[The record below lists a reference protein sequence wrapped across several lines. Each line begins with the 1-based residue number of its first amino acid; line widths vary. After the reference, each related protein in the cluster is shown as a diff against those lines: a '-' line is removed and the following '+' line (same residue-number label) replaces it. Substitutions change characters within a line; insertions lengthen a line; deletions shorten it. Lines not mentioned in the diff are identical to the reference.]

1 MLAASGLKRTN
12 ARTDKEQ
19 IPFSLSQLNSTQLF
33 FCIHR
38 RCCSNICCMACA
50 QVHSQSA
57 HSLFSFFGTQP
68 FLLFSTQPFL
78 LFGTQPPFVQLC
90 ILISSATVGLS
101 RPAAAVAVPG
111 PQLLRIALIDRPSH
125 ACTDMTH
132 YIQVRYIPQ
141 ARDPSRCN
149 GQARMKP
156 VGQAWAKHTK
166 ALASPY

>member
-1 MLAASGLKRTN
+1 MKRTN
-12 ARTDKEQ
+12 TRTDKEQ
-19 IPFSLSQLNSTQLF
+19 IPLLSLSLCTITS
-33 FCIHR
+33 I
-38 RCCSNICCMACA
+38 
-50 QVHSQSA
+50 
-57 HSLFSFFGTQP
+57 GTQP
-68 FLLFSTQPFL
+68 PSGTQPPFFLMYVTIGTQPFL
-78 LFGTQPPFVQLC
+78 LFGTQPLFVQLC

-101 RPAAAVAVPG
+101 CPAAAVAVPG

-156 VGQAWAKHTK
+156 VGQAWAKAYQKDGFAKGGRGFTSQP
-166 ALASPY
+166 LTCPC